1 MQVKSLLSAGF
12 GAFALAFLTTTAQAG
27 PTGLASAMDQ
37 SVGGSALVEKATW
50 YGDGYYGRY
59 HRPYYGYRWYPHHRY
74 GHRHYGY
81 RWYGHHY
88 GHRHYGWYPRY
99 GYRHW

>member
-12 GAFALAFLTTTAQAG
+12 GAVALALLTTTAQAG
-27 PTGLASAMDQ
+27 PTGLAHAIDQ
-37 SVGGSALVEKATW
+37 SPGSSALVEKVTW
-50 YGDGYYGRY
+50 YGDGHYVRY
-59 HRPYYGYRWYPHHRY
+59 HRPYYGHRWYRHHHY

-81 RWYGHHY
+81 GWY